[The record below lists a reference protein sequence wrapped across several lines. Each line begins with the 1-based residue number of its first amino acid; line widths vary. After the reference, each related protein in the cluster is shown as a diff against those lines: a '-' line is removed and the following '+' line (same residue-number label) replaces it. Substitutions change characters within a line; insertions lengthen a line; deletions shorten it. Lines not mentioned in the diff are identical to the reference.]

1 MVAGV
6 TAYGDQIQKHIAS
19 NFTYNSLYASF
30 TIMLPLLIAVDLH
43 NNYPYVSGETDETI
57 IVSSITLNII
67 FIIFVSLFEIIN
79 STAFIHKS
87 LMKKTLLNKIMPE
100 SIWSQLIDGSSKGV
114 KPQLHSCVT
123 ILFSDI
129 KSFVNICSGKYSII
143 IIIIIIIIN
152 LTFIKYRNWCY

>member
-6 TAYGDQIQKHIAS
+6 TLHGDQIQKVTAS
-19 NFTYNSLYASF
+19 NFTYNSFYASF
-30 TIMLPLLIAVDLH
+30 TIMLPLLIAAELY
-43 NNYPYVSGETDETI
+43 NTYPYISGETDETI
-57 IVSSITLNII
+57 IVSSITLSTI
-67 FIIFVSLFEIIN
+67 FIIFVSFIETIY
-79 STAFIHKS
+79 SRVFIHKS

-100 SIWSQLIDGSSKGV
+100 SIWSQLINDSSKGDDSSKGV

-143 IIIIIIIIN
+143 IIIIII
-152 LTFIKYRNWCY
+152 